1 MSKSVSVDKETVS
14 IAATCWRLLYKTMN
28 QYERNSDADSL
39 ILVTISL
46 LDKAD
51 YGPTIMELV
60 ALTGLP
66 KASVSRYVARGVR
79 SGFLAE
85 VIDPKDRRLRRLRQ
99 TAMGRNKGAWHEK
112 QMLQTAHLCIEAL
125 RGNGKSKDPV
135 SDLKNILLGLRE
147 SPSIHSECLTLG
159 AVQRERTNP
168 ASNAGASRQ
177 RS

>member
-1 MSKSVSVDKETVS
+1 MLYMT
-14 IAATCWRLLYKTMN
+14 INRYNRNATAEWLTWM
-28 QYERNSDADSL
+28 
-39 ILVTISL
+39 TINL

-66 KASVSRYVARGVR
+66 KASVSQYVARGVR
-79 SGFLAE
+79 RGFLAK
-85 VIDPKDRRLRRLRQ
+85 VIDPKDRRLRHFRQ

-125 RGNGKSKDPV
+125 RGNGESKDPV

-147 SPSIHSECLTLG
+147 SPSIYSECATLG
-159 AVQRERTNP
+159 AVQPERTNP
-168 ASNAGASRQ
+168 ASNAGASR
-177 RS
+177 